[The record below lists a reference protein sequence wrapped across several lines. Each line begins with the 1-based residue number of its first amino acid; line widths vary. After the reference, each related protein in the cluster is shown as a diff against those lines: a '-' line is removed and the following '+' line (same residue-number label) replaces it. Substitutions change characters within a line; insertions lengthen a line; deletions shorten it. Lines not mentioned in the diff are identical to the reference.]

1 MTKHQI
7 LSTRNWI
14 PRDAGIIA
22 RFSSVAFPQK
32 IYEMTDY
39 IVHFNRTLMHRTKTG
54 QFKKKSKQI
63 KMLRLFRTIS
73 SNPSANSQPF
83 FSHNSSAASHT

>member
-54 QFKKKSKQI
+54 QFKKKIETDKNAALI
-63 KMLRLFRTIS
+63 P
-73 SNPSANSQPF
+73 NNF
-83 FSHNSSAASHT
+83 F